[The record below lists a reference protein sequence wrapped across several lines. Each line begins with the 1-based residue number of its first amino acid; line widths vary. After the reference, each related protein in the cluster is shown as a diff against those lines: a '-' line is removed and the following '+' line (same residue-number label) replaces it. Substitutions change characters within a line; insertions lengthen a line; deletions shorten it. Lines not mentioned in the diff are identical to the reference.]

1 MITRSAIFEG
11 RIRPGSEAAFQRG
24 FEELVPLWRLFPH
37 ASNVRLMWGHE
48 CDDAERP
55 IAMIQQVDYPSREA
69 LAEAM
74 ASPVRA
80 QARAQTLELLKMF
93 EGRFYHLISTGN
105 QAAEHGPAS

>member
-11 RIRPGSEAAFQRG
+11 RIRPGSEAAFKRG
-24 FEELVPLWRLFPH
+24 FEELVPLWKLFPH

-80 QARAQTLELLKMF
+80 QARTQTLELLKMF

-105 QAAEHGPAS
+105 QAADHGPAS